1 MASDAEFMRYVAE
14 QLGGVPELS
23 YRKMFGEYAV
33 YVGAKVVALVCDNQ
47 LFLKP
52 TAAGRALLGSPV
64 EAPPYPGA
72 RPFYR
77 VDEQLDDGEFMAAL
91 LLATEREVPAPKPKR
106 PPKKRPG
113 KGRAGSRR

>member
-1 MASDAEFMRYVAE
+1 MATDAEFMRYIAE

-47 LFLKP
+47 LFIKP
-52 TAAGRALLGSPV
+52 TAAGRALLETPT

-72 RPFYR
+72 KPFFLIG
-77 VDEQLDDGEFMAAL
+77 EQIEDRELMTAL
-91 LLATEREVPAPKPKR
+91 VRATERELPAPKPKR
-106 PPKKRPG
+106 KRLVKPQLI
-113 KGRAGSRR
+113 R